1 MSPGIDGI
9 DIPNFFQKVSS
20 EEHVFQG
27 NPVLPLS
34 AYTQLRINVDICC
47 INVAVSI
54 NKISLLNRFHI
65 VNVNSMMKF
74 NVETT
79 IDPKSNFVM
88 TLENL

>member
-1 MSPGIDGI
+1 MSPVIDGI

-27 NPVLPLS
+27 NPALPLS
-34 AYTQLRINVDICC
+34 AYTQLRIKIYICC
-47 INVAVSI
+47 INVATSI